1 MSLAMGVFIGIIP
14 AWGFQTFLCISIAV
28 ALRWNTALAF
38 LGSNIS
44 IPPFIP
50 VIVFLALQ
58 IGGFLVPSDQPI
70 HLDFD
75 HINMEAIKIHLLQ
88 YVLGSFLLAIFAS
101 ISIGLIFYL
110 ILKSASRKAKKH
122 VE

>member
-28 ALRWNTALAF
+28 SLRWNKALAF

-50 VIVFLALQ
+50 IIVFLALQ
-58 IGGFLVPSDQPI
+58 IGSFIIPADQPI
-70 HLDFD
+70 HFDFD
-75 HINMEAIKIHLLQ
+75 HLNMEAIKIHLLQ

>member
-1 MSLAMGVFIGIIP
+1 MGVFIGIIP

-28 ALRWNTALAF
+28 ALRWNKALAF

-50 VIVFLALQ
+50 IIVFLALH
-58 IGGFLVPSDQPI
+58 IGSFIIPADQPI

-75 HINMEAIKIHLLQ
+75 HLHMEAIKIHLLQ

-110 ILKSASRKAKKH
+110 ILKSSSRKAKKH